1 MFTPRFASFS
11 TSLAAATSV
20 FLLTGCG
27 ADSFT
32 LTAFSSNTIQG
43 SGVAKTETRPV
54 GDFAE
59 FDVSA
64 AMNVELTVGPAT
76 KLEITADD
84 NLLEHLKSEVVNG
97 RLKLYFDASN
107 SSKIGV
113 KVKASTPTLKAY
125 QGSGATS
132 ATITGVKA
140 ESFKLNLSGA
150 SKCTVAGSADRLSVE
165 CSGASR
171 ANTAKLDAKNV
182 KANANGASSVDLHAA
197 ESLDADASG
206 ASTILF
212 SGNPA
217 KLKKDA
223 SGASTIKAKG

>member
-1 MFTPRFASFS
+1 MQLPRFATF
-11 TSLAAATSV
+11 LAAAMSI
-20 FLLTGCG
+20 FLLAGCG

-32 LTAFSSNTIQG
+32 FTGFSSSTIHG

-54 GDFAE
+54 ADFSE

-64 AMNVELTVGPAT
+64 AMNVELTVGPET

-84 NLLEHLKSEVVNG
+84 NLLPHLKSEVVNG

-113 KVKASTPTLKAY
+113 KIKASTPSLKAY
-125 QGSGATS
+125 HGSGATS
-132 ATITGVKA
+132 ATVAGVKA
-140 ESFKLNLSGA
+140 EAFKLNLSGA
-150 SKCTVAGSADRLSVE
+150 SKCTVAGSVDRLAIE

-171 ANTAKLDAKNV
+171 ANAVKLVARSV
-182 KANANGASSVDLHAA
+182 KADASGASTADVHAA

-206 ASTILF
+206 AATIVF
-212 SGNPA
+212 SGSPA
-217 KLKKDA
+217 TLKKDA